1 MDHLISIT
9 LWNVAILAGLLLLQP
24 LTRVVRIGPA
34 YAVSN
39 FDNRIDEGVFS
50 RRLAMVRSN
59 QLEALALWITVVLC
73 VVALAPEITHPHL
86 AGIATAFLSARLS
99 YVVVSLAGIPVI
111 RSVAW
116 IVGFAAWAY
125 LACIVVPLVR
135 W

>member
-24 LTRVVRIGPA
+24 LIRVVRIGPA

-39 FDNRIDEGVFS
+39 FDNRVDEGVFA

-59 QLEALALWITVVLC
+59 QLEALALWITVVLSA
-73 VVALAPEITHPHL
+73 VTLAPEITHPHL
-86 AGIATAFLSARLS
+86 AGIATAFLAARLS
-99 YVVVSLAGIPVI
+99 YVVVSLGGIPVF

-125 LACIVVPLVR
+125 LTWIVVLSVL
-135 W
+135 

>member
-1 MDHLISIT
+1 MDYLISIT

-24 LTRVVRIGPA
+24 LIRVVRIGPV

-39 FDNRIDEGVFS
+39 FDNRLDEGVFA

-73 VVALAPEITHPHL
+73 AFILVPKITHPHL
-86 AGIATAFLSARLS
+86 ALIATAFLTARLL
-99 YVVVSLAGIPVI
+99 YVAVSLAGIPVL

-116 IVGFAAWAY
+116 IVGFAAWLY
-125 LACIVVPLVR
+125 LAWIVVQLAH

>member
-1 MDHLISIT
+1 MDYLISIT

-24 LTRVVRIGPA
+24 LIRVVRIGPA

-39 FDNRIDEGVFS
+39 FDNRINEGVFA

-73 VVALAPEITHPHL
+73 AGALAPEFTHPHL
-86 AGIATAFLSARLS
+86 GVIATAFLTARLS
-99 YVVVSLAGIPVI
+99 YVVVSLAGIPVL

-125 LACIVVPLVR
+125 LTWVVVFSIL